1 MRIGYDAKRIFH
13 NRTGLGNYGRDILRI
28 LNSYPELEE
37 FYLFNTKT
45 PSIDRKI
52 ALEKSTIVYPTGWFW
67 KNFPALWR
75 LFGQWNQINHL
86 RLDWYHGLSGEIPI
100 QLKRQG
106 TAKIVTIHDLIFIS
120 HPQYYNFWD
129 RIIYRL
135 KFYYAVHAAN
145 HIVAI
150 SEQTKR
156 DIVKFLKVA
165 PDKITVV
172 YQGCHDAF
180 KTKYSQEEKNKIR
193 NEHQLPEQFILNVG
207 TIQERK
213 NALTIVKSIKGTN
226 YHLVLVGGEKSYAKQ
241 VRRYI
246 VEHKMQNQVTFVKKI
261 SIQDLAVLYQ
271 AATLL
276 CYPSYCEGF
285 GIPLI
290 EALFSKIPVI
300 VTKGGCFPEAAGP
313 DAVYVDP
320 DNTDEILENIQKL
333 YDHPEL
339 RKEMAE
345 KGYSYVQKFNDE
357 NVGAS
362 LVALY
367 KKIG

>member
-28 LNSYPELEE
+28 MNSYPEMEE
-37 FYLFNTKT
+37 FFLFNTKT
-45 PSIDRKI
+45 PSVNRKI
-52 ALEKSTIVYPTGWFW
+52 ALEKSTIIYPTGWFW

-86 RLDWYHGLSGEIPI
+86 KLDWYHGLSGEIPI
-100 QLKRQG
+100 QLKKQG

-120 HPQYYNFWD
+120 HPKYYNFWD
-129 RIIYRL
+129 RVIYRL
-135 KFYYAVHAAN
+135 KFYYAVHAAD

-156 DIVKFLKVA
+156 DIIKFLKVS

-172 YQGCHDAF
+172 YQGCHNAF
-180 KTKYSQEEKNKIR
+180 KTIYSEEQKNEIR
-193 NEHQLPEQFILNVG
+193 ARYFLPEQFILNVG

-213 NALTIVKSIKGTN
+213 NVLAIIKSIKGTN
-226 YHLVLVGGEKSYAKQ
+226 YHLALVGGEKSYAKK

-246 VEHKMQNQVTFVKKI
+246 QEHNMQKQVTFVKKI
-261 SIQDLAVLYQ
+261 SVQDLAILYQ

-290 EALFSKIPVI
+290 EALFSKIPII

-313 DAVYVDP
+313 DAIYINP
-320 DNTDEILENIQKL
+320 DNTDEILQNIKKL
-333 YDHPEL
+333 YEYPEL
-339 RKEMAE
+339 RKELAE